1 MLLPTPPE
9 PPPPSR
15 AVPEM
20 IRRVTSN
27 LPAWIREEVFGPE
40 AREAP
45 EYPRAGHRSASAE

>member
-1 MLLPTPPE
+1 MLFPMPPE

-20 IRRVTSN
+20 IKRVTSN

-40 AREAP
+40 TQPASEF
-45 EYPRAGHRSASAE
+45 RSAPKE

>member
-1 MLLPTPPE
+1 MLFPTPPE

-27 LPAWIREEVFGPE
+27 LPAWIREEVFG
-40 AREAP
+40 RETQPAP
-45 EYPRAGHRSASAE
+45 EYQRGGPRSASTE